1 MITGALQLPFFV
13 RNCPNDH
20 VLSFHPSTKERT
32 KENPQPLGYSNFWA
46 KVPALKIFLSK
57 PLRRLKQNITIRKR
71 LSPFGFIQILS
82 ELQKI
87 LPEGLFKN
95 FQSGNRLP

>member
-1 MITGALQLPFFV
+1 MDTIPSLTKEIFHNQGSFSLPFFV

-32 KENPQPLGYSNFWA
+32 KENPLPLGYSNFWA

-57 PLRRLKQNITIRKR
+57 PLRRLKQNKNHQKAAQSLRVH
-71 LSPFGFIQILS
+71 SGFIRTA
-82 ELQKI
+82 
-87 LPEGLFKN
+87 KN
-95 FQSGNRLP
+95 LT